1 MIEFLDLF
9 CKVTKFSNIPKVCR
23 TKMCIFKYRHKN
35 NNILCN
41 MNQNAVAYN
50 LTAHKIAI
58 PKKRSCNNEN
68 VYCKFQDYIHLSI
81 FKLQRRSAPN
91 NAF

>member
-1 MIEFLDLF
+1 MTLND
-9 CKVTKFSNIPKVCR
+9 VA
-23 TKMCIFKYRHKN
+23 H
-35 NNILCN
+35 ILTG
-41 MNQNAVAYN
+41 Q
-50 LTAHKIAI
+50 KIAI

-91 NAF
+91 NTFRIKLTIKCTKRFSD